1 MDKNTVVGFLL
12 MALVLIGF
20 SYYSSQQTSQQNV
33 TTAPTNKNQPAH
45 QATPTIQDVDTTDL
59 FANHL
64 KGRPNVI
71 TLQNN
76 KVKVFVSTK
85 GGIISKVELKEYK
98 NQQKTNV
105 VLFSEKTASIDFT
118 LRGKD
123 KLLHTQDYYFTPT
136 QISDTSVTMQ
146 ISDSKGKPLE

>member
-45 QATPTIQDVDTTDL
+45 DIQATPTIQDVDTTDL

-105 VLFSEKTASIDFT
+105 VLFRKKRRQLILRYEERTSFYIHRITT
-118 LRGKD
+118 LLRRKFRIR
-123 KLLHTQDYYFTPT
+123 L
-136 QISDTSVTMQ
+136 
-146 ISDSKGKPLE
+146 

>member
-45 QATPTIQDVDTTDL
+45 DIQATPTIQDVDTTDL

-76 KVKVFVSTK
+76 KVKVYVSTK

-98 NQQKTNV
+98 NQQKQMSY
-105 VLFSEKTASIDFT
+105 FFGKTASIDLRYEERTSFYIHRITT
-118 LRGKD
+118 LLRRKFRIR
-123 KLLHTQDYYFTPT
+123 L
-136 QISDTSVTMQ
+136 
-146 ISDSKGKPLE
+146 